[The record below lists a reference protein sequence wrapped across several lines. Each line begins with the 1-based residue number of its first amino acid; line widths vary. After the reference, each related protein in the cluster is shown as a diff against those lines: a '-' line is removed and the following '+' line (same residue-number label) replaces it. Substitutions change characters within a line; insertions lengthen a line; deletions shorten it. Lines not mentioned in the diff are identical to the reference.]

1 MYIAE
6 KLRRQNVTAYLIYM
20 YQVEDVI
27 RAYQMNAERIRE
39 DYLVRFGYDEDQMA
53 KAYEWY
59 AALIQ
64 MMKDEG
70 CQEYG
75 HVQVVRATLTLL
87 EDRHQELLAT
97 HEHAPYEKLYYQAL
111 PMLVELRSRGGKEK
125 TEVENCMDA
134 IYALSV
140 LEMRHQ
146 QVSEETRRGLQPVAQ
161 LMEMLGKY
169 YREPQN

>member
-6 KLRRQNVTAYLIYM
+6 KLRKQNVIAYLVYM

-27 RAYQMNAERIRE
+27 RAYGFDVDRIRE
-39 DYLVRFGYDEDQMA
+39 DYLVRFGYDEGQQK
-53 KAYEWY
+53 KASEWY
-59 AALIQ
+59 AALVD
-64 MMKDEG
+64 MMKEEG
-70 CQEYG
+70 CQERG
-75 HVQVVRATLTLL
+75 HVQVVRATLVLL

-97 HEHAPYEKLYYQAL
+97 HEHADYEAMYSQVL
-111 PMLVELRSRGGKEK
+111 PVLVELRSKGGKER

-134 IYALSV
+134 IYGLSV

-146 QVSEETRRGLQPVAQ
+146 EVSAETRRGLKPVAQ

-169 YREPQN
+169 YRESQN